1 MSENQAN
8 AKSTSNQ
15 NTLTLIVIA
24 MLVIIAFMMFF
35 NMTQKISTS
44 ASTSA
49 NTDKLIA
56 LRQSVANKEREL
68 RALGIELPAD
78 TSSIEEL
85 SSRINRDAM
94 KLRNNVETIQTAL
107 SKKEAALTQTQFDLK
122 GAITTNQHLSNEA
135 AKLRSQLAQIEG
147 QQANVAFLKQEVDTL
162 KSTLAAR
169 DKQINELS
177 KRPTPETVAQFR
189 ASLNETMLTNEK
201 LNKKNSELEL
211 QALKAVNNA
220 DVDRMRAENQEM
232 RIELQRLR
240 ADNDYEALYA
250 KSAEELRPEAALLYR
265 ELEKLEGLSL
275 EALKAAYLT
284 ISQEHNAHMIH
295 TVRFKTNSSEIS
307 WDCMTP
313 IKDIVTTANKDSFFL
328 VVGYASKTS
337 NKLLSTKRSVTIA
350 SIIKHLKGGMGTR
363 AVFLGQTDRFSPQ
376 PLDNQICEIWELR
389 K

>member
-24 MLVIIAFMMFF
+24 MLVIIALMMFF
-35 NMTQKISTS
+35 NMTQKISTP

-107 SKKEAALTQTQFDLK
+107 SKKEAALTQAQFDLK
-122 GAITTNQHLSNEA
+122 AAITTNQHLSNEA
-135 AKLRSQLAQIEG
+135 SKLRSQLAQIEG
-147 QQANVAFLKQEVDTL
+147 QQANVAFLKQEVATL

-201 LNKKNSELEL
+201 LNKKISELEL

-220 DVDRMRAENQEM
+220 DVDGMRAENQEM
-232 RIELQRLR
+232 RIEPQ
-240 ADNDYEALYA
+240 
-250 KSAEELRPEAALLYR
+250 
-265 ELEKLEGLSL
+265 EG
-275 EALKAAYLT
+275 
-284 ISQEHNAHMIH
+284 
-295 TVRFKTNSSEIS
+295 R
-307 WDCMTP
+307 
-313 IKDIVTTANKDSFFL
+313 IVE
-328 VVGYASKTS
+328 
-337 NKLLSTKRSVTIA
+337 
-350 SIIKHLKGGMGTR
+350 
-363 AVFLGQTDRFSPQ
+363 Q
-376 PLDNQICEIWELR
+376 
-389 K
+389 